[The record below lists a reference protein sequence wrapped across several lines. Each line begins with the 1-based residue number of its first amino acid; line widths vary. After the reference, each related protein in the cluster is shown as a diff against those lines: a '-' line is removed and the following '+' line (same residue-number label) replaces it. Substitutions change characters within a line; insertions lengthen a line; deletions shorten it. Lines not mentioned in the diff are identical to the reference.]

1 MSIVVSPTWR
11 GLVACSIALGL
22 SVGFAVAA
30 QKQDDKQK
38 QASALDQAQRMEA
51 QALVALTDAAM
62 SGQAAGGQLNW
73 TWENNFLKAQDG
85 KTYVPFT
92 IQFDPSVTGPM
103 PATLY
108 VRVVT
113 AGSNTP
119 IPPAPAPAEKGR
131 NERDKDKKAADPK
144 AAAAAAPAT
153 YPFEDIHFLEVRQE
167 AVKPTETAKPAR
179 ISRAFAVSPGEYD
192 VYVAVKERTPASVA
206 QPAAKGGAPAP
217 AAAPA
222 GRMGVA
228 KQTITVPNYWSN
240 EFTTSTVIVADR
252 VENLKEP
259 LTAQQQM
266 ERPYA
271 MGTTEIVPAF
281 DLKFSKT
288 ETLAV
293 IFLVYNPAVTAGKP
307 DLTVEYTFHQKAAD
321 GEKRFNSTDPQNFNA
336 QTLPPT
342 FDFAAGHQLVA
353 GQEIPLATFPP
364 GDFRLEI
371 KITDKVSGKSLM
383 RNLNFTVATS

>member
-1 MSIVVSPTWR
+1 MVSPTWR
-11 GLVACSIALGL
+11 ALAAGSIALGL
-22 SVGFAVAA
+22 SVGFVVAA
-30 QKQDDKQK
+30 QKQDEKKKQE
-38 QASALDQAQRMEA
+38 SALDQAQRMEV

-62 SGQAAGGQLNW
+62 SGQPAGGQLNW
-73 TWENNFLKAQDG
+73 TWDNNFLKAQDG

-113 AGSNTP
+113 AGSTTP
-119 IPPAPAPAEKGR
+119 IPPMPAPPGKNDKGR
-131 NERDKDKKAADPK
+131 NDKDKNKKGGDPK

-153 YPFEDIHFLEVRQE
+153 YPFEDVHFLEVRPE
-167 AVKPTETAKPAR
+167 PVKPTEPAKPAR

-192 VYVAVKERTPASVA
+192 VYVAVKERTPASAA
-206 QPAAKGGAPAP
+206 QPPAKGGAPAP

-222 GRMGVA
+222 GRMGIA

-240 EFTTSTVIVADR
+240 EFTTSSVLVADR
-252 VENLKEP
+252 VETLKEP

-271 MGTTEIVPAF
+271 MGTTEIIPAF
-281 DLKFSKT
+281 DLSFTKT

-293 IFLVYNPAVTAGKP
+293 IFLVYNPALTAGKP
-307 DLTVEYTFHQKAAD
+307 DLTVEYKFHQKAAD
-321 GEKRFNSTDPQNFNA
+321 GEKVFNSTDPQNFNA

-383 RNLNFTVATS
+383 RNLTFTVATS